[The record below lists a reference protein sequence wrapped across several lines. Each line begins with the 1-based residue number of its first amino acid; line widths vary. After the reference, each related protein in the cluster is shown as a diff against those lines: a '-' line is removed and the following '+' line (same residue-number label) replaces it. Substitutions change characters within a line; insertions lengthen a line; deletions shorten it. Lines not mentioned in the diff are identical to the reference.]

1 MGFNYSSA
9 NKRHLIKV
17 LNDYK
22 SCVLR
27 SKINSLEFM
36 MSGIPLFDRPKVLK
50 LRPYHER
57 RLKHYKKLEAYV
69 NVIFA
74 DLEGS
79 AGPFKLK

>member
-1 MGFNYSSA
+1 MGFNYSHA

-17 LNDYK
+17 LKDYRGCIIQANIK
-22 SCVLR
+22 
-27 SKINSLEFM
+27 NLEFM
-36 MSGIPLFDRPKVLK
+36 MSGIPLFNRPEVLK

-57 RLKHYKKLEAYV
+57 RLKQYKKLEAYV
-69 NVIFA
+69 NFIIA